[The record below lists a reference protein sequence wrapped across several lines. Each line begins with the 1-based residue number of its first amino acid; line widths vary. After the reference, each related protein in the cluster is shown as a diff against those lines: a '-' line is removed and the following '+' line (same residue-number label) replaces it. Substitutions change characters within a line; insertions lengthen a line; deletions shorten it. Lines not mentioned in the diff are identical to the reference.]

1 MQPRF
6 DRSRQLGR
14 QAKTLIPGGC
24 HSYAKADHQ
33 YPQLAPGFIARG
45 LGSHVWDVDGNEF
58 IEYGSG
64 NRCVGLGHAY
74 PAVLQAVQT
83 QLSLGV
89 NFTRPAEIEPRAAEI
104 LQSLIPGAEMVKFCK
119 NGSDATTAAVKLAR
133 AWTRRDRIA
142 CCLDHPFFSSDDWYI
157 GTTPWDAGI
166 PQTTRELTLR
176 FHYNDLDSVR
186 RLFVEHPDSIAALVM
201 EPAKDDEPRGDFLH
215 QVRQLC
221 HQHGALF
228 ILDELITGFRWA
240 VGGGQAAYRIEAD
253 LSCWGKALANGFS
266 VSALVGKRRYM
277 QLGDLEGDDHRVFLL
292 SSTHG
297 AEPHALAAA
306 IATMEIY
313 QHQPVI
319 ETLQRR
325 GQRLRDELTQIIAA
339 HGLQQHVQL
348 RGRPSCLS
356 YVTLDRAGQPS
367 LAMRSLLLQET
378 IRRGILMTSLVV
390 GYSHSEQDI
399 DRTLAA
405 IDGAL
410 AVYRRA
416 LEDSVERF
424 LVGPPVRGSVYR
436 GTAGGA
442 PADATS

>member
-6 DRSRQLGR
+6 DRSKQLGL
-14 QAKTLIPGGC
+14 QAKGLIPGGC

-64 NRCVGLGHAY
+64 NRAVGLGHAF
-74 PAVLQAVQT
+74 PAVIKAVQT

-89 NFTRPAEIEPRAAEI
+89 NFTRPAEIEPRAAET
-104 LQSLIPGAEMVKFCK
+104 LLDLIPGAEMVKFCK
-119 NGSDATTAAVKLAR
+119 NGSDATTAAIKLAR
-133 AWTRRDRIA
+133 AWTQRDRIA
-142 CCLDHPFFSSDDWYI
+142 CCHDHPFFSSDDWYI
-157 GTTPWDAGI
+157 GTTAWDAGI
-166 PQTTRELTLR
+166 PQASRELTLR
-176 FHYNDLDSVR
+176 FRYNDLESVR
-186 RLFVEHPDSIAALVM
+186 RLFAAHPDSIAALIL
-201 EPAKDDEPRGDFLH
+201 EPARDDEPRDRFLH
-215 QVRQLC
+215 QVRELC

-240 VGGGQAAYRIEAD
+240 VGGGQAAYQLEAD
-253 LSCWGKALANGFS
+253 LSCWGKAMANGFS
-266 VSALVGKRRYM
+266 VSALAGKRRYM

-297 AEPHALAAA
+297 AEPHGLAAA
-306 IATMEIY
+306 LATMEVY
-313 QHQPVI
+313 RREPVI

-325 GQRLRDELTQIIAA
+325 GERLRDALTQVIAA
-339 HGLQQHVQL
+339 HGLQQQVRL

-356 YVTLDRAGQPS
+356 YTTLDRDGQPS
-367 LAMRSLLLQET
+367 LALRSLLLQET

-390 GYSHSEQDI
+390 GYSHSDEDI
-399 DRTLAA
+399 DRTVTA

-410 AVYRRA
+410 GVYRRA

-424 LVGPPVRGSVYR
+424 LVGPPVRNSVYR
-436 GTAGGA
+436 GGA
-442 PADATS
+442 SG